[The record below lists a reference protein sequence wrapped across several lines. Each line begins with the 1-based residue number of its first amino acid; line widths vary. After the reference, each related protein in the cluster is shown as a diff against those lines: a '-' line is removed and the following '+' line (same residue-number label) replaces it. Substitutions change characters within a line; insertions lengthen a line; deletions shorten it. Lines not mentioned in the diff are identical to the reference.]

1 MSARQPFFSAQCTG
15 SESQGTTQGFNKKTF
30 LMDSSNPL
38 HHVTSQAATAEVT
51 KQSDS
56 TKIAFSVPGPFSSN
70 SANNAPQIE
79 TSGIAGL
86 LKRKSARNLT
96 QSVEKDR
103 QGSLDSLGFLD
114 LGNGR
119 PGTADP
125 RSEIHQDRQTAL
137 ESQFGFGYQKVARRS
152 MGPLDPGSIIR
163 PGTTIPQPKALQD
176 FAARFDI
183 KAPIPKPATPASSIF
198 LSHDSMSHFPFSFAE
213 FGTFTR
219 LCSCF

>member
-15 SESQGTTQGFNKKTF
+15 SESQGTAQGFNQKTF

-38 HHVTSQAATAEVT
+38 HHVTSQATPAEVT

-70 SANNAPQIE
+70 SANNAPQIG

-103 QGSLDSLGFLD
+103 QSSLDSLGFLD
-114 LGNGR
+114 LGNSR

-125 RSEIHQDRQTAL
+125 RSDIHRDRETAL
-137 ESQFGFGYQKVARRS
+137 ESQSGFGYQKVARRS
-152 MGPLDPGSIIR
+152 LGVLDAGSIIR
-163 PGTTIPQPKALQD
+163 PGTTIPQPRALQD
-176 FAARFDI
+176 FAARLDI
-183 KAPIPKPATPASSIF
+183 KAPIPKPATPASSVF
-198 LSHDSMSHFPFSFAE
+198 LSHNSMSHFPSSFTD
-213 FGTFTR
+213 FGKFTR
-219 LCSCF
+219 LYSCF